1 MKGFR
6 PGMVPI
12 QILKNMY
19 GKGVLLEEIN
29 KIVSEKINNYIK
41 DNKIKIIGEPKP
53 ESSDIENINVNN
65 LDSIEFNFKVGHLSD
80 FKIKPF
86 KKSQKFKL
94 YNIKVE
100 KKVLNETITNL
111 RNQYA
116 DVNNLKVVTE
126 KSSVYGDIEVNG
138 ENKKGLLNFENL
150 DKKKVKKL

>member
-1 MKGFR
+1 M
-6 PGMVPI
+6 
-12 QILKNMY
+12 
-19 GKGVLLEEIN
+19 
-29 KIVSEKINNYIK
+29 
-41 DNKIKIIGEPKP
+41 
-53 ESSDIENINVNN
+53 
-65 LDSIEFNFKVGHLSD
+65 SD

-100 KKVLNETITNL
+100 KVLNETTNL

-126 KSSVYGDIEVNG
+126 KSSVYGDIEING

-150 DKKKVKKL
+150 DKKESKKIIGRKLMR